1 MSNYAQRVPFE
12 AGMVEQQPGLEVVP
26 QEHMHN
32 TQQWPQATPDNDWKE
47 VGHATG
53 FVDGNTPPLRVDA
66 TYWQHHKMMAA
77 GAMPS
82 TDPEC
87 VYPPPE
93 SKPTQTGVSRKRV
106 WLIAGVLLSVLVV
119 VGAVVGGV
127 VGSRAA
133 ANKSASTS
141 DPSQSTATPTTTASS
156 PTSTSTTLVT
166 LQSIRQGSAL
176 SVTGW
181 RKSTGVEISLFYQD
195 RQNGLRRSKYDTSIR
210 TFSANESFWGAST
223 SLTVA
228 QPISGTTLGA
238 STLLFGTVF
247 QPQTELFYNGPSARV
262 LGVNMN
268 TAYTPELI
276 TDSINDV
283 QIFSGLNSSLAS
295 YWPWWIYQAPDGKL
309 VHIRNGLVDNFGPS
323 ATWGTTTL
331 NVTGLPATRL
341 AIVPLST
348 NFSKIAVKGGYA
360 VFYQDTDSRLA
371 VSITDINSTELAP
384 DYALSWPTDDFPSI
398 TLPKYSPIAAFSTAR
413 PADKSE
419 RVNTYVLY
427 LDAASDINMVYIES
441 SDPSSWKTSK
451 PEALK
456 GVDRDTDIACLTMA
470 TSNYNAAGLETPLE
484 QASSESKCFFQRG
497 GELIQAVLDGTDWVV
512 NGTVPLS

>member
-1 MSNYAQRVPFE
+1 MSNHAPRVLSE
-12 AGMVEQQPGLEVVP
+12 AGMEQQPGLEVVP

-32 TQQWPQATPDNDWKE
+32 TQQWPQATPENDWKE

-53 FVDGNTPPLRVDA
+53 FVDGSTPPPRVDA
-66 TYWQHHKMMAA
+66 TYWQHQKMMRA

-87 VYPPPE
+87 VDQPPE
-93 SKPTQTGVSRKRV
+93 STPIGKGLSRKRL
-106 WLIAGVLLSVLVV
+106 WLIVGALLFVLVV

-127 VGSRAA
+127 LGSRAA
-133 ANKSASTS
+133 ANKSTSTS
-141 DPSQSTATPTTTASS
+141 ESQSTATPTTTASS
-156 PTSTSTTLVT
+156 PSSPTTTPVT
-166 LQSIRQGSAL
+166 LQTIRQGSAL

-181 RKSTGVEISLFYQD
+181 RKTTGVEISLFYQD
-195 RQNGLRRSKYDTSIR
+195 RQNGLRRSKYDTSLR

-223 SLTVA
+223 SLTA
-228 QPISGTTLGA
+228 GQPIAGTTLGA
-238 STLLFGTVF
+238 STLLFGTGC
-247 QPQTELFYNGPSARV
+247 QPQTELFYNGPSTRV

-268 TAYTPELI
+268 TVYTPELN
-276 TDSINDV
+276 TDSINDMQV
-283 QIFSGLNSSLAS
+283 FSGLNSSLAA
-295 YWPWWIYQAPDGKL
+295 YWPWWIYQSPDGKL

-323 ATWGTTTL
+323 ATWSINTL
-331 NVTGLPATRL
+331 NVTGLAATRL

-360 VFYQDTDSRLA
+360 VFYQDTNNRLA
-371 VSITDINSTELAP
+371 VSITDINSPELAP
-384 DYALSWPTDDFPSI
+384 DYALSWPTNDFPSI

-413 PADKSE
+413 PSDKSE

-441 SDPSSWKTSK
+441 SNPSSWKTSK
-451 PEALK
+451 PDALK
-456 GVDRDTDIACLTMA
+456 GADPDTDIACLTMA
-470 TSNYNAAGLETPLE
+470 TSNYNAAGLEVPLE

-497 GELIQAVLDGTDWVV
+497 GVLIQAVLDGTDWVV